1 MSAKTRVATHPL
13 PSVGTDA
20 GHTDA
25 ATPPSL
31 GFSARGLTIEI
42 GGKRLLDT
50 VDFDAAPGELHAL
63 IGPNGAGKSTMLSVL
78 AGDRAP
84 NAGSVTLDGK
94 AISGWRLR
102 DLARARAVLQ
112 QQHEVNF
119 PFTVREI
126 VAMGRAPWRNTT
138 AESGDEAAIAAA
150 MLATDVTHL
159 AGRTMPSLSGGE
171 RARAALSRA
180 LAQEAPALLL
190 DEPTAALDLKH
201 QEDVLR
207 LARER
212 AASGDTVIVVLHDL
226 NLAAAYADRI
236 TLLRRGQLAASGTPT
251 EVLTA
256 DRIGSVYGQ
265 AVEVFE
271 HPRTGVP
278 LILPLHPPR

>member
-1 MSAKTRVATHPL
+1 MSETAAGLHPFHFVVADAL
-13 PSVGTDA
+13 SPS
-20 GHTDA
+20 DA
-25 ATPPSL
+25 APGSR
-31 GFSARGLTIEI
+31 GFSARGLTVEI
-42 GGKRLLDT
+42 AGKRLLDA
-50 VDFDAAPGELHAL
+50 VDFDAVPGELHAL
-63 IGPNGAGKSTMLSVL
+63 IGPNGAGKSTLLSVL

-84 NAGSVTLDGK
+84 HAGSVTLNGK
-94 AISGWRLR
+94 AISEWRLR
-102 DLARARAVLQ
+102 ELARARAVLQ

-126 VAMGRAPWRNTT
+126 VAMGRAPWRHTPAEERDET
-138 AESGDEAAIAAA
+138 AITMA
-150 MLATDVTHL
+150 MRATDVTHL
-159 AGRTMPSLSGGE
+159 AYRTMPSLSGGE

-201 QEDVLR
+201 QEDVMR

-236 TLLRRGQLAASGTPT
+236 TLLRRGHLAASGSPR

-256 DRIGSVYGQ
+256 DRIASVYGQ

-271 HPRTGVP
+271 HPRTGAP
-278 LILPLHPPR
+278 LILPLHTPG